1 MNRSALN
8 PTSNIDG
15 EIARQVYA
23 HDLDAWMRGALGP
36 TNRHSRK
43 MYRAM
48 LRMLDDLPVRELE
61 TDGRVWVWSD
71 LHLGH
76 ENIIRYTNRPFRNAN
91 EMDKALYANWR
102 SRVGEADTLVFV
114 GDFAMRHALCE
125 DTWRR
130 VRQGVGRVKHLVAGN
145 HDLTGS
151 GSLRV
156 AGFDF
161 ISSLLWVDGDP
172 PLLFTH
178 LPLKNLPQGWVNLHG
193 HTHADPPLR
202 SPHINVSVEHLDYS
216 PVALDRLRRLARELV
231 AGHVPEGST
240 TLEQLERIGV

>member
-1 MNRSALN
+1 MELSPLNVTLNINSESAK
-8 PTSNIDG
+8 
-15 EIARQVYA
+15 QVYA

-36 TNRHSRK
+36 TNRHSRR

-48 LRMLDDLPVRELE
+48 LRMLDELPARELE
-61 TDGRVWVWSD
+61 ADDKVWVWSD

-76 ENIIRYTNRPFRNAN
+76 ENIIRYTNRPFRNAS
-91 EMDKALYANWR
+91 EMDEALYANWR
-102 SRVGEADTLVFV
+102 NRVSDEDTLVFV
-114 GDFAMRHALCE
+114 GDLAMRTALSE

-151 GSLRV
+151 GTLRV

-161 ISSLLWVDGDP
+161 ISSLLWADGDP

-178 LPLKNLPQGWVNLHG
+178 LPLKSLPQGWVNLHG

-216 PVALDRLRRLARELV
+216 PVALERLRTLARELV
-231 AGHVPEGST
+231 AGHVPEGKT
-240 TLEQLERIGV
+240 TLEQLQRIGA